1 MYTISNKNNLDRHMS
16 DMIVPSLS
24 LSICVAWERTNF
36 VVKMRRPGEREQNIQ
51 QFLFFHSKRNETIN
65 IRFRHTHKHTSI
77 LYVDTRIKK
86 QIIPWDRETIC
97 FFKSRKHFQSLS
109 LLCFC
114 LFILLFFFRSVFT
127 RPWPFVCACVYIFCV
142 SSDEREQHFVFSEL
156 MILTNLTNVIS
167 R

>member
-16 DMIVPSLS
+16 DMIVPSPS

-97 FFKSRKHFQSLS
+97 LFKSRKHFQSLS

-114 LFILLFFFRSVFT
+114 LFILFVFFFVRSSADHGHLCVRVCIF
-127 RPWPFVCACVYIFCV
+127 FVCQVTRGNNIL
-142 SSDEREQHFVFSEL
+142 FSA
-156 MILTNLTNVIS
+156 N
-167 R
+167 